1 MYRKEAIKL
10 PGINAH
16 KTGKSSAVKK
26 IKPTKPVPS
35 AEADKL
41 PYISIYEQKLTQL
54 KPRRVHSDRNSAFI
68 KKHKQTEEELTRE
81 LKESRARE
89 GRFEDELFELKKRGE
104 EKERN
109 LDESYAREH
118 HLERKLQEFRQYID
132 QKDQAHADVS
142 EQLEDVRTREKKLA
156 RGLNKLRLSSQR
168 KEQLNETVSKEL
180 EDSRKRENKL
190 EEELNALKRQSEKKD
205 EVNLTLS
212 KELDELRIQKEKM
225 NLTLSKELD
234 ELRTQKEKTEGEVE
248 NLKKQIEKENK
259 FSEEEVRAL
268 KEQIAQKDVLYAD
281 ALKTIEHSRAKEQVL
296 EGQLE
301 KVRHKR
307 EQNDKMFVDALK
319 QAFGLQNT
327 YDALLHQDSKLQAE
341 FIDLTKT
348 ATDQKFN
355 QKLLEAFRTENM
367 DLQERVNKE
376 MKGRLEYKEYYNA
389 LTAKQASEIK
399 LLKIKIRDLEKLKE
413 QLKMTLVYRVN
424 AAIEKSNKTDA
435 KRLRRRRRMVND
447 EMAASGSE
455 GQVKERMEGTDENR
469 YLN

>member
-16 KTGKSSAVKK
+16 KTGKSSTVKK

-41 PYISIYEQKLTQL
+41 PYISIYEQKLTQI

-68 KKHKQTEEELTRE
+68 KKHKQAEEELTRE

-132 QKDQAHADVS
+132 QKDQAYADVS

-190 EEELNALKRQSEKKD
+190 EEELNALKRQSKKKD
-205 EVNLTLS
+205 EV
-212 KELDELRIQKEKM
+212 

-259 FSEEEVRAL
+259 FSKEEVRAL
-268 KEQIAQKDVLYAD
+268 KEQISQKDVLYAD

-399 LLKIKIRDLEKLKE
+399 LLKIKIRDLEKYKE

-424 AAIEKSNKTDA
+424 AVIEKSNKTDS

-447 EMAASGSE
+447 EMAAPGSE
-455 GQVKERMEGTDENR
+455 GQVKESMEGTDENR
-469 YLN
+469 YMN